1 VALVVMLREGED
13 FYVARHRVVLQ
24 KIDSLKAFT
33 LQRDTDKAVVTVT
46 EGKSVEL
53 FKNVFVSV
61 GARGQLGLA
70 RVAIEA
76 PRNITILRGDVYRRG
91 KNDADPV
98 KPGS

>member
-1 VALVVMLREGED
+1 VALVLMLREGED

-24 KIDSLKAFT
+24 KIASSNAFT
-33 LQRDTDKAVVTVT
+33 LLRETDKAVISVT

-53 FKNVFVSV
+53 FKNVFASV

-76 PRNITILRGDVYRRG
+76 PRKITILRGDVYRRG
-91 KNDADPV
+91 RNNANPV